1 MHQSKTAILVLTVFF
16 LVALTNCTWPQFRF
30 NANHSGQNAL
40 DQTTVTSA
48 QALTLAFAFDT
59 LGYDV
64 FNSSPAVAILGQFPN
79 SYPAAF
85 IAGETGTIYAVN
97 IDYCISSPGNCNTQN
112 ASAVLWQYFI
122 VQESFD
128 SSPAVDNGVVYVGGN
143 KYLYALDATT
153 LSLWRGVITG
163 PSSYSSPSVANGVVY
178 VADLTGHVYSFNASG
193 CGGSPCTPVW
203 TSQTIVERRGA
214 HGSFNSSPAFA
225 NGMVY
230 VGDTSSLGAIWAFN
244 ASTGNIVWGYGYLPN
259 DGGIGPAG
267 TPSIVNGTAYIGASS
282 GYLYAFNAT
291 TGAFLWPTPS
301 NLATPP
307 NLGPIASS
315 PAVVTENGQTYIYI
329 GSSNGLYKIDA
340 NGNIVWGPKG
350 GPIDR
355 SSPAVANYGT
365 NAVIFVGS
373 TDGNLYAFDVNGNQ
387 LNKLAV
393 TPGTPIESSPG
404 VANQVVY
411 VGGQDGKLYAFK

>member
-1 MHQSKTAILVLTVFF
+1 MCQSRTIPLVLSVFF
-16 LVALTNCTWPQFRF
+16 LLALTNCNWPQFRF

-40 DQTTVTSA
+40 DQTTVTTA
-48 QALTLAFAFDT
+48 GALKLAFAFDT
-59 LGYDV
+59 FGSDV
-64 FNSSPAVAILGQFPN
+64 FNSSPAVVTLGQFPN
-79 SYPAAF
+79 TYPVAF
-85 IAGETGTIYAVN
+85 IAGEHGSIDAVN
-97 IDYCISSPGNCNTQN
+97 VNFCLASPSDCNISIGN
-112 ASAVLWQYFI
+112 AWLWRFF
-122 VQESFD
+122 SGDTFD
-128 SSPAVDNGVVYVGGN
+128 SSPAVDNGIVYVGGN
-143 KYLYALDATT
+143 NYLYALNATT

-163 PSSYSSPSVANGVVY
+163 PSSYSSPSVANGIVY

-193 CGGSPCTPVW
+193 CGGSSCMPVW

-230 VGDTSSLGAIWAFN
+230 VGDTSLLGAIWAFN

-259 DGGIGPAG
+259 DGGLGPAG
-267 TPSIVNGTAYIGASS
+267 TPSVVNGIVYVGGSS
-282 GYLYAFNAT
+282 GYLFAFDAT
-291 TGAFLWPTPS
+291 TGAFVWPTPS
-301 NLATPP
+301 NLAKQP
-307 NLGPIASS
+307 NLGPITSS

-373 TDGNLYAFDVNGNQ
+373 TDGNLYAFDVNGSQ

>member
-1 MHQSKTAILVLTVFF
+1 MRQSRMIPLALSVFF
-16 LVALTNCTWPQFRF
+16 LLALTNCTWPQFRF

-40 DQTTVTSA
+40 DQTTVTTA
-48 QALTLAFAFDT
+48 QGLTLAFAFDT
-59 LGYDV
+59 QGYDV

-79 SYPAAF
+79 FYSVGF
-85 IAGETGTIYAVN
+85 VAGESGTIYAFN
-97 IDYCISSPGNCNTQN
+97 IDYCIANPGNCNISDGKAQ
-112 ASAVLWQYFI
+112 LWAYFI
-122 VQESFD
+122 SGESFD
-128 SSPAVDNGVVYVGGN
+128 SSPAVDNGIVYVGGN
-143 KYLYALDATT
+143 SYLYAINATT
-153 LSLWRGVITG
+153 VSIWRGVITG
-163 PSSYSSPSVANGVVY
+163 LSKYSSPSVANGIVY
-178 VADLTGHVYSFNASG
+178 VADLTGHVYSFNESG
-193 CGGSPCTPVW
+193 CGGGFCTPVW

-230 VGDTSSLGAIWAFN
+230 VGDTSLLGAIWAFN

-259 DGGIGPAG
+259 DGGLGPAG
-267 TPSIVNGTAYIGASS
+267 TPSVVNGIVYVGGSS

-307 NLGPIASS
+307 NLGPITSS

-350 GPIDR
+350 GLIDR
-355 SSPAVANYGT
+355 SSPAVANSGT
-365 NAVIFVGS
+365 SAVIFIGS